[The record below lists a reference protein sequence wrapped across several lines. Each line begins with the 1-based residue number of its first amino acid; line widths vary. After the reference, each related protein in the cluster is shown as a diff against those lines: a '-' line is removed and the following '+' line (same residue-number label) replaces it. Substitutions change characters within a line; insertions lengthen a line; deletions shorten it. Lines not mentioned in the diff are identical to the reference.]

1 MATKIRLARA
11 GAKKRPFYQ
20 IVVADE
26 RSRRDGSFIEN
37 VGTYD
42 PTKNPAVV
50 KLKTERAAE
59 WLGKGAQPTDTVKNL
74 LSRKGVWL
82 KWSLKK
88 KKADE
93 ATIAA
98 EFEKWQMMQGLK
110 LQKENER
117 NARRN
122 AAKKKKKAVAQEA
135 PAAPAQPEAAAPAA
149 PAQA

>member
-50 KLKTERAAE
+50 KLKAE
-59 WLGKGAQPTDTVKNL
+59 KVSDWLSKGSQPTDTVRQLLKNAGL
-74 LSRKGVWL
+74 LN
-82 KWSLKK
+82 
-88 KKADE
+88 KAT
-93 ATIAA
+93 ATVAA
-98 EFEKWQMMQGLK
+98 
-110 LQKENER
+110 
-117 NARRN
+117 
-122 AAKKKKKAVAQEA
+122 
-135 PAAPAQPEAAAPAA
+135 
-149 PAQA
+149 